1 MDGVLM
7 FNKENKEN
15 GVRSFD
21 GPLRYWEIPD
31 PYIIKANKKNGRS
44 TGIAKYEKCPFFLKV
59 KVDITFLVFV
69 IE

>member
-7 FNKENKEN
+7 FTVSLVNKEN
-15 GVRSFD
+15 GSRSFD

-44 TGIAKYEKCPFFLKV
+44 TGIAKYEKCPFFLKA
-59 KVDITFLVFV
+59 KVFAHM
-69 IE
+69 